1 MLNTDKR
8 SKKQLESCHN
18 DSSQMQPLTFLVC
31 EN

>member
-18 DSSQMQPLTFLVC
+18 DSSQPILIIIDD
-31 EN
+31 